1 MEESPQQHVSFNA
14 EFLVILG
21 FLLAM
26 LGVIAAAAPMAA
38 GLAVNLVVGVMLL
51 SRGAMQLYYGIKV
64 RHWGHGLGSYIG
76 LGSIAMSFV
85 SVACGIVLLV
95 NPVAGLN
102 FLTLLLASYLI
113 VTGGFDMLHAV
124 ELRSVQGW
132 LLILLNGLLGVGLG
146 ILIWQQWPI
155 SGRWAI
161 GIFVGVSLFL
171 SGASLAGLGIAGRRY
186 RIEQAAQARL

>member
-51 SRGAMQLYYGIKV
+51 SRGTMQLYYGIKV

-132 LLILLNGLLGVGLG
+132 LLIFLNGLLGVGLG

-171 SGASLAGLGIAGRRY
+171 SGASLAGLGVAGRRY

>member
-1 MEESPQQHVSFNA
+1 MEESPQQHVSLNA

-38 GLAVNLVVGVMLL
+38 GLAVELVVGVMLL
-51 SRGAMQLYYGIKV
+51 SRGSMQLYYGIKV
-64 RHWGHGLGSYIG
+64 RHWGRGHGSYIG
-76 LGSIAMSFV
+76 LGFIVMSFV

-95 NPVAGLN
+95 NPVAGLR
-102 FLTLLLASYLI
+102 FLTLLLASYLV
-113 VTGGFDMLHAV
+113 VTGGFDMLHAF

-161 GIFVGVSLFL
+161 GIFVGASLFL
-171 SGASLAGLGIAGRRY
+171 SGVSLAGLGVAGRRY
-186 RIEQAAQARL
+186 RIEQVAQAKL